1 MAINLKAKSL
11 KMYKEKYNPEISVRI
26 SMNDYKKEEW
36 LLNLPLYMAEE
47 IGNIVE
53 KERNDKG

>member
-1 MAINLKAKSL
+1 MLIE
-11 KMYKEKYNPEISVRI
+11 EKYNPEISLRI

-36 LLNLPLYMAEE
+36 LLNLPLYIIEE
-47 IGNIVE
+47 IRNIVE

>member
-1 MAINLKAKSL
+1 MRTFFSL
-11 KMYKEKYNPEISVRI
+11 KFLLMEEKYNPEISVRI